1 MASQGRFAARLAR
14 LPHDTLAELAASLC
28 CTNEATRRTADS
40 TLALHDPTPA
50 WAIERI
56 LTSPD
61 LVQCIFAHVEIYDGV
76 AAATCKAWKR
86 GWDATDGQRRG
97 LRPAELAEPDFE
109 LPLGVDLVSLP
120 GDRLCR

>member
-28 CTNEATRRTADS
+28 CTNDATRRTADS

-61 LVQCIFAHVEIYDGV
+61 LVLCIFAHVELQDGV
-76 AAATCKAWKR
+76 AAATCKACVAKAQLWYVVYVV
-86 GWDATDGQRRG
+86 
-97 LRPAELAEPDFE
+97 PMAEHDPNH
-109 LPLGVDLVSLP
+109 S
-120 GDRLCR
+120 